1 MALLEPHTSSP
12 DLRIFARILTG
23 LFAGTVKH
31 DDGLINILD
40 VELDMLAI
48 SPQAKLGLIPALIGI
63 NSSVPMCQPQ
73 IQPASAP
80 SYSDGGVGVD
90 AETHPMGSMVPYET
104 RERRFTSS
112 SGSGKTT
119 WYSAKSNTNISSPP
133 TIPHAETGHL
143 YVHLDCSTRTH
154 QYWMFGAD
162 NEWQSVS
169 KGSEYPLNHD
179 RVLSIRG
186 NGEPSW
192 VTRASI
198 STTQGRKGRNIRG
211 RSH

>member
-1 MALLEPHTSSP
+1 
-12 DLRIFARILTG
+12 
-23 LFAGTVKH
+23 
-31 DDGLINILD
+31 
-40 VELDMLAI
+40 
-48 SPQAKLGLIPALIGI
+48 
-63 NSSVPMCQPQ
+63 MCRPQ
-73 IQPASAP
+73 IRPVSAS
-80 SYSDGGVGVD
+80 SSSDGAFVGTD
-90 AETHPMGSMVPYET
+90 THSMGCTVTVPYET

-119 WYSAKSNTNISSPP
+119 WYFAKSDTNISSPP
-133 TIPHAETGHL
+133 AIPQAETGHL
-143 YVHLDCSTRTH
+143 YVHLDCSARAH
-154 QYWMFGAD
+154 QYWMLGAN

-198 STTQGRKGRNIRG
+198 STTQGRKEREVRG
-211 RSH
+211 RSVHA